1 MGAGGFLVLRD
12 LSLFAVRNVRV
23 TGATGPEAAR
33 IASALRATA
42 TGMTTLHVDRAALMR
57 SLSSFEQVR
66 TVRVH
71 RVGLHG
77 LRIQVVQ
84 YVPVG
89 AVDYA
94 GRRVPVT
101 GDGTLLRGMTAAP
114 TLPSVEVRRTGGGDR
129 IQDPAGLRSV
139 ALLDAAPNAL
149 RVRVQAV
156 APGPGGLTVT
166 LRKGPAIYFG
176 GPDRPRAKW
185 AAAAAVLADPD
196 ARGARSVDVRAP
208 ERPAA
213 GGLPEPP
220 EPPAAV
226 SPAAP
231 TAAAPGGP
239 DDTTTQETPA
249 NPQPSSSGQA

>member
-12 LSLFAVRNVRV
+12 LSLFAVRDVRV
-23 TGATGPEAAR
+23 TGATGPEAAP

-42 TGMTTLHVDRAALMR
+42 TDMTTLHVDRAALMR

-129 IQDPAGLRSV
+129 IEDPAGLRSV
-139 ALLDAAPNAL
+139 ALLDAAPHAL
-149 RVRVQAV
+149 RVRVKAV

-213 GGLPEPP
+213 AGLP

-226 SPAAP
+226 SPAPP
-231 TAAAPGGP
+231 TPAAPAGP
-239 DDTTTQETPA
+239 DQTTTQETPA